1 MRDSRRQSVLDLYCG
16 VGTFSLPLADQA
28 KELTGIELVESSIES
43 AKRNAKDNG
52 LSNTRF
58 IARTPGRGLAELQD
72 TIGKLDLILL
82 DPPRNGAGGK
92 IMRRIG
98 RLQADKGIYISCN
111 PKTLAKDLTWLEDF
125 SCKLVSSQWTN
136 SRTHYMLRRYVCCQ
150 ERQINN
156 WKALK
161 LRDSNNWVVRD
172 KYSKSL
178 LDRKNTV
185 VL

>member
-1 MRDSRRQSVLDLYCG
+1 MVDIALEYAGLTGFESVLDLFCG

-58 IARTPGRGLAELQD
+58 IARDARRGLAELQD

-92 IMRRIG
+92 IMRHIG
-98 RLQADKGIYISCN
+98 RHQSDKIFYASCN
-111 PKTLAKDLTWLEDF
+111 PKTLAQDLTWLADF
-125 SCKLVSSQWTN
+125 GYEVKTIQPVDQFPHTLHVEC
-136 SRTHYMLRRYVCCQ
+136 
-150 ERQINN
+150 
-156 WKALK
+156 
-161 LRDSNNWVVRD
+161 
-172 KYSKSL
+172 
-178 LDRKNTV
+178 V
-185 VL
+185 VLIEKVK